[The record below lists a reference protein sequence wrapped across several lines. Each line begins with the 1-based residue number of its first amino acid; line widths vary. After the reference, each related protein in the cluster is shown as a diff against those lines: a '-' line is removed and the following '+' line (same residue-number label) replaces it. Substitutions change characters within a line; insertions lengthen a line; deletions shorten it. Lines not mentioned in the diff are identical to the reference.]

1 MFKDY
6 NQQQELEQLILEG
19 DKFIPA
25 MNKAGGTG
33 LRHDFLNWLETL
45 RLAGM
50 TAELI
55 YKTHV
60 TLLERKINDLESKAE
75 VTSAGAEQVTEG
87 GNTPPPVTEVKPTAI
102 DRLRD
107 KAREGKAK

>member
-6 NQQQELEQLILEG
+6 NQVQELEALILEG

-25 MNKAGGTG
+25 MSKAGGTG
-33 LRHDFLNWLETL
+33 LRRDFLEWLETL

-75 VTSAGAEQVTEG
+75 VTAQGTCSVTEG
-87 GNTPPPVTEVKPTAI
+87 TNPPAATEQSKPTAI

-107 KAREGKAK
+107 KAKEGKLK